1 MCSLDGLTAWKC
13 PEPTKWAVVVKD
25 GARATTRENEV
36 FSAKIAK
43 LIWPLEPVRHFD
55 YDGPFRRRGTL
66 PGCHL
71 KTSSRE
77 HTLFAP
83 DDRPDIMLGP
93 TVRGVGVN
101 NCTRIHTYRSPYC
114 VTVRSLNREGGGS
127 DRHFRTNE
135 YESTA
140 LTLPDRTSLRPNSEH
155 PRSRSGCKVWTRV
168 LYTRPPE
175 YHAHGTGDPPGS
187 TESGAARARAYTPGM
202 HAHASNAH
210 MASSM
215 RRMPN
220 RSKSWA
226 QGQGVSNG
234 EHRRIRSACRRR
246 GQGVQGM
253 CKGCARSGRAHL
265 LQVAGVG
272 RGGAF
277 AFQHRDDDPPPPGFD
292 AWPHLAVG

>member
-1 MCSLDGLTAWKC
+1 MSDRTSGAWRVCSLDGFTAWKC

-168 LYTRPPE
+168 LYTRRTGAGCWWACRTSARPAPQAFLVVPCDLHVPHRQRLADPLDMKPLQTSSE
-175 YHAHGTGDPPGS
+175 TCAYH
-187 TESGAARARAYTPGM
+187 
-202 HAHASNAH
+202 
-210 MASSM
+210 
-215 RRMPN
+215 
-220 RSKSWA
+220 
-226 QGQGVSNG
+226 
-234 EHRRIRSACRRR
+234 RIRRR
-246 GQGVQGM
+246 G
-253 CKGCARSGRAHL
+253 
-265 LQVAGVG
+265 
-272 RGGAF
+272 
-277 AFQHRDDDPPPPGFD
+277 
-292 AWPHLAVG
+292 

>member
-1 MCSLDGLTAWKC
+1 MSDRTSGAWRVCSLDGVTAWKC

-93 TVRGVGVN
+93 MVRGIGVN

-187 TESGAARARAYTPGM
+187 TESGAARARAYTPGHARPRIQ
-202 HAHASNAH
+202 HAH
-210 MASSM
+210 
-215 RRMPN
+215 
-220 RSKSWA
+220 
-226 QGQGVSNG
+226 GLID
-234 EHRRIRSACRRR
+234 EE
-246 GQGVQGM
+246 
-253 CKGCARSGRAHL
+253 
-265 LQVAGVG
+265 
-272 RGGAF
+272 
-277 AFQHRDDDPPPPGFD
+277 D
-292 AWPHLAVG
+292 A